1 MIKEFKKHLS
11 LIFKKIFKRIFE
23 EKIHKELTLK
33 AKILSFKN
41 KSLKSI
47 KDLSEVEFQVYSQW
61 GEDGIIDWLINK
73 FPEISKSFLE
83 IGTENYKESNTRFL
97 LSNNNWNG
105 FLIEADKAAVKDIKS
120 QRIFWKHNLRVENEF
135 ITKDNINEIVKKINV
150 PKKLGLLSLDID
162 GVDYWILN
170 NLSFLEPSIVVCEY
184 NSLFGQKKSV
194 TVPYKKNFIR
204 SEEHYSN
211 LYYGASIKAFI
222 DMMKKKN
229 YFFIGTNSAGNN
241 AFFIE
246 KKLWNKARKFIIEK
260 KVFVSKFRESR
271 NAKGKLNFLDKKKCL
286 EVIKNKHMIDLK
298 DNRKKRIHELKLF
311 N

>member
-1 MIKEFKKHLS
+1 M
-11 LIFKKIFKRIFE
+11 IFE
-23 EKIHKELTLK
+23 EKIHKELTIK
-33 AKILSFKN
+33 AKILSLKN

-47 KDLSEVEFQVYSQW
+47 KDLSQVEFQVYSQW

-120 QRIFWKHNLRVENEF
+120 QRIFWKHNLRVENVF
-135 ITKDNINEIVKKINV
+135 ITKDNINAIVKKINV

-170 NLSFLEPSIVVCEY
+170 NLSFLKPSIVVCEY

-211 LYYGASIKAFI
+211 LFYGASIKAFI

-246 KKLWNKARKFIIEK
+246 KKLWNKARKFIVEK

-271 NAKGKLNFLDKKKCL
+271 NTKGKLNFLDKKKCL